1 MIRLVLTTFAD
12 GETAA
17 RIVKTL
23 VSERLAACGT
33 ILPGA
38 RSIYLWNGVLEDNE
52 EAVVL
57 FKIATSNQEVF
68 SRRLTELHP
77 YEVPEILSISPVDWN
92 EAYAWWVVSS
102 GGA

>member
-23 VSERLAACGT
+23 VSEKWAACGT

-38 RSIYLWNGVLEDNE
+38 RSIYLWNGALEENE

-57 FKIATSNQEVF
+57 FKIAASNQEAF

-77 YEVPEILSISPVDWN
+77 YEVPEILALSPVDWN
-92 EAYAWWVVSS
+92 EAYARWVVSA
-102 GGA
+102 GGE